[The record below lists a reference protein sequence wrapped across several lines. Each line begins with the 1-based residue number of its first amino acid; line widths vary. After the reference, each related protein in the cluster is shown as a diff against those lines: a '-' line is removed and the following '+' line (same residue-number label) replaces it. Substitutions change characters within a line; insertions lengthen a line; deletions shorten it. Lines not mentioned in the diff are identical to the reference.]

1 MRRNKYNARKTP
13 CNFGHTHDSA
23 REAKRCNDL
32 HILERAGEITHL
44 ETQKAFKFSID
55 GRAVKLK
62 NGHHAGI
69 KIDFLYRENGQAIA
83 EDSKGFVVRD
93 WPLRRAIFC
102 ALYPHI
108 ELREV

>member
-1 MRRNKYNARKTP
+1 MRRNKYGARKTP
-13 CNFGHTHDSA
+13 CQQGHVHDSKG
-23 REAKRCNDL
+23 EASRCNDL
-32 HILERAGEITHL
+32 HMLERAGHISHL
-44 ETQKAFKFSID
+44 EMQRKFNFSID

-69 KIDFLYRENGQAIA
+69 KIDFLYRENGQQIA
-83 EDSKGFVVRD
+83 EDFKGFVVRD

-102 ALYPHI
+102 ALHPDI

>member
-1 MRRNKYNARKTP
+1 MRNKYNARKTP
-13 CNFGHTHDSA
+13 CAQGHTHDSG

-32 HILERAGEITHL
+32 HMLQRAGEISDL
-44 ETQKAFKFSID
+44 KIQQQFRFSID